1 MSDNIKEL
9 VEKASNGSVD
19 AMAKL
24 YSLTLKP
31 SFFLANELC
40 GDEKAATEVASKA
53 YARAFCNISKLK
65 KPESFELWMKQNI
78 AVAYKESRKF
88 NFEDSETVADDG
100 ATEFLSEN
108 TLLDNEKIIS
118 VSEAV
123 KALKPEL
130 KAVTILHYNNGM
142 SVANLAKLLGASEE
156 TVNAFLSKARACIL
170 LWSGAD
176 GADAEKANPVPVL
189 TRIFQLKESAA
200 DVPGDSVREIFSY
213 AFGEYKNSLV
223 KSAFASPP
231 SIEDA
236 EPVKAPEEVKAE
248 EEAKAESNE
257 SDNLI
262 SFKQKISEIL
272 SQKPEENAPDAEEK
286 AAAGDEDA
294 DGPVIPEF
302 GGGQQE
308 FDYIPSA
315 ENKEENILQKDEP
328 KKKFN
333 LNIPFLNK
341 IDFKKINFGAV
352 TAFFKKIGIKK
363 IAIALVAL
371 VAVIGAIVGIS
382 KAVEASKEKKAQ
394 AAVPQYKFVQG
405 GFEDC
410 EELEYLN
417 EYFCV
422 FKSKTTGKYGL
433 IDYDGK
439 LLLQPNYDEFSNCG
453 NGRDYSN
460 RNSYHTIVKVGSVN
474 HEVTYLNGQVNV
486 SEEVYKP
493 LSIVIESLNSKNYVE
508 RDRFFE
514 GYAAAQ
520 NSKGQWGYISK
531 ETDKKVIPFE
541 YQAVNDFTDMQSNDY
556 CRPVTGG
563 LVAVKKDGK
572 MGIINL
578 ENEVVAPFEFDNIM
592 PGKNGIFIAKK
603 DGVWGVILTGT
614 AMNSFAGVNL
624 SVNAAAVVPS
634 GVSSTPIAS
643 YVVGEYGA
651 NVRSDAGSDFDL
663 VAELE
668 EGDKV
673 DAYARKDSE
682 SGSEWVCVLV
692 DGQYGWVSMKTLEIG

>member
-9 VEKASNGSVD
+9 VDQATNGSVD

-40 GDEKAATEVASKA
+40 ADEKAATEVAEKA
-53 YARAFCNISKLK
+53 YARAFCNIAKLK
-65 KPESFELWMKQNI
+65 KPEAFELWMKQNI

-88 NFEDSETVADDG
+88 NFEDTETVADDG
-100 ATEFLSEN
+100 ATEFLAEA
-108 TLLDNEKIIS
+108 TLSDNEKIIS

-123 KALKPEL
+123 KALKPEF
-130 KAVTILHYNNGM
+130 KAVTVLHYNNGM
-142 SVANLAKLLGASEE
+142 SVTNLAKLLGIDEE

-170 LWSGAD
+170 LWSGAE
-176 GADAEKANPVPVL
+176 GAEADSSNPVPVL
-189 TRIFQLKESAA
+189 TRIFQLKEAA
-200 DVPGDSVREIFSY
+200 SEVPADAVRDIFGY

-223 KSAFASPP
+223 KSAFAPP

-236 EPVKAPEEVKAE
+236 EPVKPL
-248 EEAKAESNE
+248 EEAESE
-257 SDNLI
+257 KTEQTDDEDKVL
-262 SFKQKISEIL
+262 SFKQKISDIL
-272 SQKPEENAPDAEEK
+272 SQKPEDKNEEGSSDS
-286 AAAGDEDA
+286 ASQVDED
-294 DGPVIPEF
+294 GLIIPEF
-302 GGGQQE
+302 KAASNG
-308 FDYIPSA
+308 
-315 ENKEENILQKDEP
+315 ENEAVVSEAVPDAQPEEKTAAD
-328 KKKFN
+328 KKN
-333 LNIPFLNK
+333 GLNVPVLNK
-341 IDFKKINFGAV
+341 IVFKKLNLSGV
-352 TAFFKKIGIKK
+352 GAFFKKIGVKK
-363 IAIALVAL
+363 LAIIAVAL
-371 VAVIGAIVGIS
+371 VAVIAAIFGIS
-382 KAVEASKEKKAQ
+382 KAVSSAKEKKIASS
-394 AAVPQYKFVQG
+394 VPTHKWVAG

-410 EELEYLN
+410 EELNYLN

-422 FKSKTTGKYGL
+422 FKSKSTGKYGL
-433 IDYDGK
+433 IDYNGS
-439 LLLQPNYDEFSNCG
+439 LLLQPNYEEFSNCG

-474 HEVTYLNGQVNV
+474 HEVTYNDGLVNV

-493 LSIVIESLNSKNYVE
+493 MSIVIESLDSKNYVE

-578 ENEVVAPFEFDNIM
+578 ENDVIAPFEFENIM

-603 DGVWGVILTGT
+603 DGVWGVILTGS

-651 NVRSDAGSDFDL
+651 NVRSDAGSKFDL
-663 VAELE
+663 VAELK

-682 SGSEWVCVLV
+682 NGTEWVCVLV
-692 DGQYGWVSMKTLEIG
+692 DGQYGWVSMSTLEND

>member
-1 MSDNIKEL
+1 MSDNIKDF
-9 VEKASNGSVD
+9 VDQAANGSVD

-40 GDEKAATEVASKA
+40 ADEKAATEIASKA

-65 KPESFELWMKQNI
+65 KPESFELWMKQNV

-88 NFEDSETVADDG
+88 DFEDLETVSDDG
-100 ATEFLSEN
+100 STEFLSEN
-108 TLLDNEKIIS
+108 TLLDNEKILS

-142 SVANLAKLLGASEE
+142 AVANLAKLLGISEE

-170 LWSGAD
+170 LWSGAE
-176 GADAEKANPVPVL
+176 GADEEKINPVPVL
-189 TRIFQLKESAA
+189 TRIFQLKEAA
-200 DVPGDSVREIFSY
+200 AEIPADSVRDIFSY

-223 KSAFASPP
+223 KNAFTAPP

-236 EPVKAPEEVKAE
+236 EPVKVPESKPAE
-248 EEAKAESNE
+248 NSEESGE
-257 SDNLI
+257 SDNVI

-272 SQKPEENAPDAEEK
+272 SQKHEETAAVEPENEGSSAEDEDGLIIPGFNTNTNGFSTEPAIDKPEEPT
-286 AAAGDEDA
+286 
-294 DGPVIPEF
+294 
-302 GGGQQE
+302 
-308 FDYIPSA
+308 
-315 ENKEENILQKDEP
+315 P
-328 KKKFN
+328 KKAPAGAKKFV

-341 IDFKKINFGAV
+341 IDFKEIDLSGV
-352 TAFFKKIGIKK
+352 VAFIKKIGIKK
-363 IAIALVAL
+363 IAIAVAAL
-371 VAVIGAIVGIS
+371 VAVIIAAVGIS
-382 KAVEASKEKKAQ
+382 KAVASSKEKKAQ
-394 AAVPQYKFVQG
+394 AAIPQYRWVAG

-433 IDYDGK
+433 IDYNGT
-439 LLLQPNYDEFSNCG
+439 LLLQPNYDEFSSCG

-474 HEVTYLNGQVNV
+474 HEVTYLDGQVNV

-493 LSIVIESLNSKNYVE
+493 LSIVIESLDSKNYVE

-578 ENEVVAPFEFDNIM
+578 DNEIIAPFVFDNIM

-603 DGVWGVILTGT
+603 DGVWGVILTGS
-614 AMNSFAGVNL
+614 AMNSFAGVNI

-634 GVSSTPIAS
+634 GVSSTPLGS

-651 NVRSDAGSDFDL
+651 NVRADAGSEFDL

-668 EGDKV
+668 EGEKV
-673 DAYARKDSE
+673 DAYAKKESE
-682 SGSEWVCVLV
+682 NGTEWVCILV
-692 DGQYGWVSMKTLEIG
+692 DGQYGWVSMSTLEVG

>member
-9 VEKASNGSVD
+9 VALAADGSVD

-31 SFFLANELC
+31 SYFLANELC
-40 GDEKAATEVASKA
+40 ADEKAATEVAEKA
-53 YARAFCNISKLK
+53 YARAFCNIAKLK
-65 KPESFELWMKQNI
+65 KPEAFELWMKQNI

-100 ATEFLSEN
+100 STEFLSEA
-108 TLLDNEKIIS
+108 TLFDNEKIVS

-130 KAVTILHYNNGM
+130 KAVTVLHYNNGM
-142 SVANLAKLLGASEE
+142 SVANLAKLLGIDEE
-156 TVNAFLSKARACIL
+156 MVNAFLSKARACIL

-176 GADAEKANPVPVL
+176 GAQAQATNPVPVL
-189 TRIFQLKESAA
+189 TRIFQLKEAA
-200 DVPGDSVREIFSY
+200 SEVPAEAVRDIFGY

-223 KSAFASPP
+223 KSAFAPPP

-236 EPVKAPEEVKAE
+236 EPAKPAE
-248 EEAKAESNE
+248 EGEAEAADSAQEDKV
-257 SDNLI
+257 I
-262 SFKQKISEIL
+262 SFKQKISDIL
-272 SQKPEENAPDAEEK
+272 SQKPEENADEEAPEASAE
-286 AAAGDEDA
+286 ADED
-294 DGPVIPEF
+294 GLSIPEF
-302 GGGQQE
+302 KAYSGLE
-308 FDYIPSA
+308 NEAPAVDTAPSVSEEKPA
-315 ENKEENILQKDEP
+315 LDNKP
-328 KKKFN
+328 KK
-333 LNIPFLNK
+333 NIPILDK
-341 IDFKKINFGAV
+341 IDFKKIFDTVG
-352 TAFFKKIGIKK
+352 AFFKKIGVKK
-363 IAIALVAL
+363 LAIAAVAL
-371 VAVIGAIVGIS
+371 VAVIAAIFGIS
-382 KAVEASKEKKAQ
+382 KAVSNAKEKKISSS
-394 AAVPQYKFVQG
+394 VPSYKWVAG

-422 FKSKTTGKYGL
+422 FKSKATGKYGL
-433 IDYDGK
+433 IDYNAS

-474 HEVTYLNGQVNV
+474 HEVTYSEGLVNV

-493 LSIVIESLNSKNYVE
+493 MSIVIENHNSKNYVE

-563 LVAVKKDGK
+563 LIAVKKDGK
-572 MGIINL
+572 MGIIDL
-578 ENEVVAPFEFDNIM
+578 ENNVVAPFEYENIM
-592 PGKNGIFIAKK
+592 PGKNGIFIARKN
-603 DGVWGVILTGT
+603 GVWGVILTGT

-651 NVRSDAGSDFDL
+651 NVRSDAGSSFDL
-663 VAELE
+663 VAKLD

-673 DAYARKDSE
+673 DAYARKDAVN
-682 SGSEWVCVLV
+682 GAEWVCVLV
-692 DGQYGWVSMKTLEIG
+692 EGQYGWVSMSTLENG

>member
-1 MSDNIKEL
+1 MSDNIKDL
-9 VEKASNGSVD
+9 VDQAANGSVD

-40 GDEKAATEVASKA
+40 ADEKAATEVASKA

-88 NFEDSETVADDG
+88 NFEDAETIADDG
-100 ATEFLSEN
+100 STEFLSEN
-108 TLLDNEKIIS
+108 TLLDNEKILS

-130 KAVTILHYNNGM
+130 KAVTIFHYNNGM
-142 SVANLAKLLGASEE
+142 AVPNLAKLLGISDEA
-156 TVNAFLSKARACIL
+156 VNAFLSKARACIL
-170 LWSGAD
+170 LWSGAE
-176 GADAEKANPVPVL
+176 GADAEKTNPVPVL
-189 TRIFQLKESAA
+189 TRIFQLKEAVA
-200 DVPGDSVREIFSY
+200 EIPADSVREIFSY

-223 KSAFASPP
+223 KSAFAAPP
-231 SIEDA
+231 SIEEA
-236 EPVKAPEEVKAE
+236 EPVKEEPKPEEENKADVGE
-248 EEAKAESNE
+248 G
-257 SDNLI
+257 DNVI

-272 SQKPEENAPDAEEK
+272 SQKPEETPAEEK
-286 AAAGDEDA
+286 SEASAEDED
-294 DGPVIPEF
+294 GLIIPGFNNSSNEYGSEPV
-302 GGGQQE
+302 
-308 FDYIPSA
+308 FDS
-315 ENKEENILQKDEP
+315 EKEIAP
-328 KKKFN
+328 KKTPDAKKFN
-333 LNIPFLNK
+333 LNIPLLNK
-341 IDFKKINFGAV
+341 INFKKIDLSFFP
-352 TAFFKKIGIKK
+352 AFIKKIGIKK
-363 IAIALVAL
+363 IIIAVVAII
-371 VAVIGAIVGIS
+371 AVIAAISGIS
-382 KAVEASKEKKAQ
+382 KAVKSSKEKKAQ
-394 AAVPQYKFVQG
+394 AAIPQYTWIAG

-422 FKSKTTGKYGL
+422 FKSRTTGKYGL
-433 IDYDGK
+433 IDYNGT

-453 NGRDYSN
+453 NGRDYTN
-460 RNSYHTIVKVGSVN
+460 RSSYHTIVKVGSVN
-474 HEVTYLNGQVNV
+474 HEVTYLDGQVNV

-493 LSIVIESLNSKNYVE
+493 LSIVIESLDSKNYVE

-578 ENEVVAPFEFDNIM
+578 DNEIIAPFEYDNIM

-603 DGVWGVILTGT
+603 DGEWGVILTGS
-614 AMNSFAGVNL
+614 AMNTFAGINL
-624 SVNAAAVVPS
+624 SINAAAVVPS
-634 GVSSTPIAS
+634 GVASTPIAS

-651 NVRSDAGSDFDL
+651 NVREDAGSEFDL
-663 VAELE
+663 IAELS
-668 EGDKV
+668 EGEKV

-682 SGSEWVCVLV
+682 NGTEWVCILV
-692 DGQYGWVSMKTLEIG
+692 EGQYGWVSMSTLEVN

>member
-40 GDEKAATEVASKA
+40 ADEKAAEEIASKA

-78 AVAYKESRKF
+78 AVAYKESKKF
-88 NFEDSETVADDG
+88 NFDDSETVNDDG
-100 ATEFLSEN
+100 STEFLSEN
-108 TLLDNEKIIS
+108 TLSDNEKIIS

-142 SVANLAKLLGASEE
+142 SVANLAKLLGISEE

-189 TRIFQLKESAA
+189 TRIFQLKEAAA
-200 DVPGDSVREIFSY
+200 DVPGESVRGIFSY

-223 KSAFASPP
+223 KSTFAAPP

-236 EPVKAPEEVKAE
+236 EPAKAPEDVKAE
-248 EEAKAESNE
+248 EEAKTGSDE

-272 SQKPEENAPDAEEK
+272 SQKPEENASDTAEEK
-286 AAAGDEDA
+286 SEESGEDD
-294 DGPVIPEF
+294 DGLVIPEL
-302 GGGQQE
+302 GGNQPK
-308 FDYIPSA
+308 FDFMPDTEEKA
-315 ENKEENILQKDEP
+315 DVKEDTP

-341 IDFKKINFGAV
+341 IDFKKFNFSAV

-363 IAIALVAL
+363 IVIALVAL
-371 VAVIGAIVGIS
+371 VAVIGAIIGIS
-382 KAVEASKEKKAQ
+382 NAVKASKERKAQ
-394 AAVPQYKFVQG
+394 ADIPKSNFVAG

-493 LSIVIESLNSKNYVE
+493 LSIVIENLNSKNYVE

-578 ENEVVAPFEFDNIM
+578 KNEIIAGFEYENIM

-614 AMNSFAGVNL
+614 AMNSFSGVNL

-663 VAELE
+663 VAELK

-692 DGQYGWVSMKTLEIG
+692 NGQYGWVSMKTLEVG